1 MSYKKNG
8 KKKYKQSGGGRFD
21 RNSARGAKPVTA
33 GRSLGTADAS
43 AGDGK
48 VRLAAGRTGIESGR
62 PGDDELGCFAAGLGI
77 DSAGGAQP
85 GADVGVGTDVVGGV
99 ESGRGGPS
107 GLEAMRVGRPGYKSG
122 FVAIVGRPN
131 AGKSTLVN
139 RLVGQKIAIVT
150 SKPQTTRNRIQ
161 GIVTKP
167 EGQIIFIDTPGLHD
181 ADSALG
187 RQMMHEVA
195 AALEGIDVLL
205 LMVDAS
211 RDYPHADA
219 LLLQK
224 AERFRGKTILALNKV
239 DRVPK
244 PKLLPMIQ
252 AFNKEF
258 EFAAIVPISALKGA
272 GCEELLA
279 AILQQLPAG
288 DAYFPEDQITDQP
301 ERFLSAEIVRE
312 KAIQVMYHEV
322 PYALAV
328 IVEKFEELPRLLR
341 IEVTMNV
348 ERDSQKKILIGHKG
362 EMLKKI
368 GTEAR
373 KELEKLFDIKVYL
386 ALFVK
391 VVPDWRENPQKVR
404 ELDWHFQLEGL
415 SEEAARKSPGAESG
429 GERGDE

>member
-1 MSYKKNG
+1 METSDKIEKKPF
-8 KKKYKQSGGGRFD
+8 R
-21 RNSARGAKPVTA
+21 
-33 GRSLGTADAS
+33 
-43 AGDGK
+43 
-48 VRLAAGRTGIESGR
+48 
-62 PGDDELGCFAAGLGI
+62 
-77 DSAGGAQP
+77 
-85 GADVGVGTDVVGGV
+85 
-99 ESGRGGPS
+99 
-107 GLEAMRVGRPGYKSG
+107 SG

-161 GIVTKP
+161 GIVTRP
-167 EGQIIFIDTPGLHD
+167 QSQIVFIDTPGVHE

-187 RQMMHEVA
+187 RQMMQEVA

-211 RDYPHADA
+211 SPRPHADE

-224 AERFRGKTILALNKV
+224 AQRFRGKTILALNKV
-239 DRVPK
+239 DRLPR
-244 PKLLPMIQ
+244 PKLLPLIESFSK
-252 AFNKEF
+252 AF
-258 EFAAIVPISALKGA
+258 EFTAIVPISALKGA
-272 GCEELLA
+272 GCEELLDE
-279 AILQQLPAG
+279 IVKQLPEG
-288 DAYFPEDQITDQP
+288 KPYFPENQVTDQP
-301 ERFLSAEIVRE
+301 ERFLAAEIIRE
-312 KAIQVMYHEV
+312 KAIQAMYHEV

-328 IVEKFEELPRLLR
+328 VVEKYEEKPRLLR

-373 KELEKLFDIKVYL
+373 KELEALLDTKIYL
-386 ALFVK
+386 GLFVK
-391 VVPDWRENPQKVR
+391 VVPDWRESPQKVR

-415 SEEAARKSPGAESG
+415 SKNRG
-429 GERGDE
+429 GEE

>member
-1 MSYKKNG
+1 MERSEKTEKKAF
-8 KKKYKQSGGGRFD
+8 R
-21 RNSARGAKPVTA
+21 
-33 GRSLGTADAS
+33 
-43 AGDGK
+43 
-48 VRLAAGRTGIESGR
+48 
-62 PGDDELGCFAAGLGI
+62 
-77 DSAGGAQP
+77 
-85 GADVGVGTDVVGGV
+85 
-99 ESGRGGPS
+99 
-107 GLEAMRVGRPGYKSG
+107 SG

-167 EGQIIFIDTPGLHD
+167 QSQIVFIDTPGLHE

-187 RQMMHEVA
+187 RQMMQEVA

-211 RDYPHADA
+211 SMHPHADE

-224 AERFRGKTILALNKV
+224 AQRFRGKTILALNKV
-239 DRVPK
+239 DRLPK
-244 PKLLPMIQ
+244 PKLLPLID
-252 AFNKEF
+252 AFSKAF
-258 EFAAIVPISALKGA
+258 EFAAIVPISALKGT
-272 GCEELLA
+272 GCEELLDE
-279 AILQQLPAG
+279 IRKQLPEGAP
-288 DAYFPEDQITDQP
+288 YFPEDQVTDQP
-301 ERFLSAEIVRE
+301 ERFLAAEIIRE

-328 IVEKFEELPRLLR
+328 VVEKFEETPKLLR
-341 IEVTMNV
+341 IEAVLNV

-362 EMLKKI
+362 EMIKKI

-373 KELEKLFDIKVYL
+373 KELEALLDTRIYL
-386 ALFVK
+386 GLFVK
-391 VVPDWRENPQKVR
+391 VVPDWRESPQKVR

-415 SEEAARKSPGAESG
+415 SKDQ
-429 GERGDE
+429 GEGE